1 MIIPHIASHMLCCL
15 SVHLRHG
22 SNLYNTVSYRIYL
35 LYPPVKLC
43 QNQFPNAGNF
53 FILYLK
59 SHNFLHFYYSVFILS
74 VIYFSPFT
82 FDFQGKIFDLFLSE
96 IRLFSTLY
104 STFMPLL
111 FLLFFLPNSLF
122 YAVFLKIFF
131 TAFQQIQGRAKN
143 FLSRII
149 YKNRLR
155 SCMKYEL
162 VVHLYQ

>member
-22 SNLYNTVSYRIYL
+22 SNLYNTASYRIYL

-74 VIYFSPFT
+74 VIYFSPFP

-104 STFMPLL
+104 STFVPPL
-111 FLLFFLPNSLF
+111 FLLYFFFQIPCFMLFFSKFPLPLSSRF
-122 YAVFLKIFF
+122 KVEQKI
-131 TAFQQIQGRAKN
+131 
-143 FLSRII
+143 S
-149 YKNRLR
+149 
-155 SCMKYEL
+155 
-162 VVHLYQ
+162 